1 MKHIDDLLSKLTEK
15 QKNMVLNIRPDYQI
29 TLYNYIT
36 TILIKHVDEMGC
48 VAVNGNKILLEH
60 YVNNIIYRNSSVIEQ
75 FLYDNETSVEM
86 LSKYLSQEI
95 NGNSKAKEND
105 VDYALTYQ
113 NTIYTN
119 SSVEFVCIKNIIGT
133 LCEEYNITLEQMLAS
148 LYLDNDSYSSR
159 SNKFLKE
166 DINSNIERIK
176 ELDPIDL
183 IMINDKYYIK
193 SDGHHRV
200 YYLIMCYLIEISKCN
215 SQEQIEIIDGKYT
228 LPFNVTKKSNN
239 ELLNMISYAMI
250 KSNDDDLKVTEFDV
264 EDGSMKIQLNDNTYD
279 IKNDE
284 ELLNILS
291 DYLSKTNNPK
301 LIYILSTIGF
311 FEKYNLNVENENY
324 AHKTL

>member
-36 TILIKHVDEMGC
+36 TILIKHVDEMGY
-48 VAVNGNKILLEH
+48 VAVNGNKILLEQ

-200 YYLIMCYLIEISKCN
+200 YYLIMCYLLEISKCN

-250 KSNDDDLKVTEFDV
+250 KCNIDDLKVIELAA

-279 IKNDE
+279 IKSDE

-301 LIYILSTIGF
+301 LISILSTIGF

-324 AHKTL
+324 TNNNL